1 MPTIKKQ
8 IEDLNYV
15 DIAGKLRSLLTR
27 VSAGTIT
34 QAEAITALGDT
45 TDLTAIAASYADLA
59 AARESVNTL
68 RTDAEARLVAIEA
81 KVDAIIAALKTAGV
95 IAI

>member
-1 MPTIKKQ
+1 MSTTKQQ

-15 DIAGKLRSLLTR
+15 DFTGKLKTLFTK

-34 QAEAITALGDT
+34 KASTITALGNT
-45 TDLTAIAASYADLA
+45 VDLTAIAASYVDLA
-59 AARESVNTL
+59 AARTSVNTL
-68 RTDAEARLVAIEA
+68 RTDSEARLAAIEA
-81 KVDAIIAALKTAGV
+81 KVDVIIAALKTAGV